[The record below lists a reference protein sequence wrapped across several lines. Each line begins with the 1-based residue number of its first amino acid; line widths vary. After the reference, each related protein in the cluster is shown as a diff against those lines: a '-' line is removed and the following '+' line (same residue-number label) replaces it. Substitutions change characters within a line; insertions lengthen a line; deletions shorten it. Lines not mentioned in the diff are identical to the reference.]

1 MTVLISV
8 ELKKL
13 DSGDLEFISTR
24 IEWRM
29 TKYFHPKIALL
40 HL

>member
-1 MTVLISV
+1 MTVLIAV

-13 DSGDLEFISTR
+13 DVKDLEFILTR

-29 TKYFHPKIALL
+29 TKYFPPEIALL
-40 HL
+40 RL